1 MSGRRSLWREP
12 LAWNVMAFMASS
24 RWSSTA
30 ACLGWIPAIY
40 LERGH
45 SEAYGGSLL
54 MVLNL
59 TGFVRNVIAPTVRYR
74 CTTSRR
80 ARL

>member
-12 LAWNVMAFMASS
+12 LAWNVMAFMGLV
-24 RWSSTA
+24 TLVFYG
-30 ACLGWIPAIY
+30 CLSWIRAIY
-40 LERGH
+40 LERAL
-45 SEAYGGSLL
+45 SEAYGGFLL

-59 TGFVRNVIAPTVRYR
+59 TGFVRNVIAPTVGYR

-80 ARL
+80 ARP